1 MAFLLKFFRKIIFKS
16 NRVDAVERYID
27 PNNGVRSVSNIR
39 IRPNCSMINNFTE
52 LEKRCRYCYMTT
64 HPQSMIA
71 PCKCTGSVKYVH
83 IHCLERWKRIKNNPK
98 KCEICNRRY
107 IMPRNNRF
115 IKTYSRYLRKQRQ
128 IERRI
133 QRRRTA
139 LR

>member
-39 IRPNCSMINNFTE
+39 IRPNRPMINNFTE

-83 IHCLERWKRIKNNPK
+83 INCLERWKRIKNNPK
-98 KCEICNRRY
+98 KCEICNKRY
-107 IMPRNNRF
+107 VMPRNNRF

>member
-1 MAFLLKFFRKIIFKS
+1 MAFLLKFFQKIIFKS

-27 PNNGVRSVSNIR
+27 PNNGVRSVSNFR
-39 IRPNCSMINNFTE
+39 IRPNRPMINNFTE

-98 KCEICNRRY
+98 KCEICNRKY
-107 IMPRNNRF
+107 VIPRNNRF
-115 IKTYSRYLRKQRQ
+115 VKTYCRYIKRQRQ